1 MAAARAGMLR
11 PLGNRIRSGRTANRP
26 RWADQA
32 APLLGAAVL
41 FHTLDLL
48 VGAFNA
54 GNIPVTNFAQSL
66 SFLAWL
72 TAIVSFIL
80 ISRMRMQVLGAFVAP
95 GVLATVATAML
106 LTRGGRLVIPDSLR
120 SAWLPVHVTLA
131 FLGDA
136 LFVVAAGVSLAYL
149 VYESRLKAK
158 RPMTASGQ
166 SMPSLEKLDRINYR
180 LLGWGFVML
189 SLGIVSGALWAE
201 ATWGHFWSW
210 EPQESWSLIT
220 WLLYAGL
227 LEFASRRRMARA
239 AGGSADARG
248 VYCVAGIVPQ
258 REPAFSGQARREF
271 RLTRAWA
278 RPNA

>member
-1 MAAARAGMLR
+1 MDTIWLPPALVCYALAATEFVAARAAG
-11 PLGNRIRSGRTANRP
+11 RP

-32 APLLGAAVL
+32 VSLLGAAVL
-41 FHTLDLL
+41 FHTMDL
-48 VGAFNA
+48 VIGALNA
-54 GNIPVTNFAQSL
+54 GNIPVINFAQSL

-80 ISRMRMQVLGAFVAP
+80 IVRMRMQVLGAFVAP
-95 GVLATVATAML
+95 GVLVAAGASML
-106 LTRGGRLVIPDSLR
+106 LRHRGRLVIPASLR

-158 RPMTASGQ
+158 RPIAPDGQ
-166 SMPSLEKLDRINYR
+166 AMPSLEKLDRINYR

-189 SLGIVSGALWAE
+189 SLAIVSGALWAD

-210 EPQESWSLIT
+210 EPQESWSLVT
-220 WLLYAGL
+220 WLLYAAL
-227 LEFASRRRMARA
+227 LESRIAVGWRGRRA
-239 AGGSADARG
+239 AALTLAVFTVLVGSFLGVSLLFPGKHGGNFG
-248 VYCVAGIVPQ
+248 
-258 REPAFSGQARREF
+258 
-271 RLTRAWA
+271 
-278 RPNA
+278 